1 MKIRTAILGYGR
13 SGSTLHAGAIANNPH
28 DFELA
33 AVCDIDP
40 ARREEAQKRFG
51 CAVYADCR
59 EMLQRGPLDL
69 VSIVTRSD
77 QHCRMACD
85 CLAAGVNVLVT
96 KPWAVDATEAERMVQ
111 AAEASGKR
119 LLPWLP
125 VRWASDLRRLRELVA
140 AGTIGNVFLIRR
152 LVSCFSRR
160 NDWQTERQFGGGY
173 LLNWGP
179 HILDSAVLLKGIP
192 VKSVYAGMRQTIN
205 PGDTEDLFLAV
216 LTLTDGTLVTAEH
229 TMAVDDL
236 PNWFIQGDQGTIA
249 AYGNRI
255 TIHRHTPAMPGDP
268 TQYTGM
274 RAVVSEKRE
283 ETVGPDIYGDETV
296 IYGEIAQALRGGK
309 PFPVRPADALGLTRL
324 LDAIRLSSET
334 NRVVELEESS

>member
-13 SGSTLHAGAIANNPH
+13 SGSALHAGAIANNPD
-28 DFELA
+28 DFELT

-40 ARREEAQKRFG
+40 ARREEARKRFG
-51 CAVYADCR
+51 CAVHADYI
-59 EMLQRGPLDL
+59 EMLQRESLDL

-85 CLAAGVNVLVT
+85 CLLAGVDVLVT
-96 KPWAVDATEAERMVQ
+96 KPWAVSAAEAGRMIRV
-111 AAEASGKR
+111 AEASGKR

-125 VRWASDLRRLRELVA
+125 VRWASDLRRLRELVT
-140 AGTIGNVFLIRR
+140 AGAIGNIFLIRR

-179 HILDSAVLLKGIP
+179 HILDSAVLLKGVR
-192 VKSVYAGMRQTIN
+192 VKSVYAAMRQTIN

-216 LTLTDGTLVTAEH
+216 LTLADGTLVTAEH
-229 TMAVDDL
+229 TIAVDGL
-236 PNWFIQGDQGTIA
+236 PNWFIQGDRGAIRVL
-249 AYGNRI
+249 GSRI
-255 TIHRHTPAMPGDP
+255 TIWRHTPPMPGDP
-268 TQYTGM
+268 TQYADM
-274 RAVVSEKRE
+274 RTAVSETRE

-296 IYGEIAQALRGGK
+296 IYREIAQALRGGK
-309 PFPVRPADALGLTRL
+309 PYPVEPADALELTRV
-324 LDAIRLSSET
+324 LDAIKTSSEE
-334 NRVVELEESS
+334 NSVVMLQP

>member
-13 SGSTLHAGAIANNPH
+13 SGSTLHAGAIAKNPD

-40 ARREEAQKRFG
+40 ARRADAQKRCG
-51 CAVYADCR
+51 CAVYADYR
-59 EMLQRGPLDL
+59 EMLQRTPLDL

-85 CLAAGVNVLVT
+85 CLAAGVDVLVT
-96 KPWAVDATEAERMVQ
+96 KPWALDTTEAERMIQ

-152 LVSCFSRR
+152 LVSCFGRR
-160 NDWQTERQFGGGY
+160 QDWQTERQFGGGY

-179 HILDSAVLLKGIP
+179 HIVDSAVLLKGIR
-192 VKSVYAGMRQTIN
+192 VKSVYAGMHQTIN

-216 LTLTDGTLVTAEH
+216 LTLADGTLVTAEH
-229 TMAVDDL
+229 TVAVEGL

-249 AYGNRI
+249 VHGNRI
-255 TIHRHTPAMPGDP
+255 IIHRHTPEMPGDP
-268 TQYTGM
+268 TQYAGM
-274 RAVVSEKRE
+274 RTEVNETRE
-283 ETVGPDIYGDETV
+283 ETVGPEIYGDETV
-296 IYGEIAQALRGGK
+296 IYGEIAQAFRGGK
-309 PFPVRPADALGLTRL
+309 PYPVKPADALELTRL
-324 LDAIRLSSET
+324 LDAIRRSSET
-334 NRVVELEESS
+334 NRVIELE